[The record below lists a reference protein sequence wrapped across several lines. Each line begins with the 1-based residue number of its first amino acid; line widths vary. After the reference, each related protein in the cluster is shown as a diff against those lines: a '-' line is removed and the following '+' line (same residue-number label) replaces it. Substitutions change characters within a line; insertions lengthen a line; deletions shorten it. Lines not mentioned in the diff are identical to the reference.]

1 MNKLKNLIINRRSK
15 RQYNGQAI
23 DEAVINDIIEAGF
36 LAPTGRNL
44 HPNDFIVVRD
54 KAMLE
59 HLSRAKIGGSLLLK
73 DADCAI
79 VVTGDEQ
86 KSDTWVEDGSIAM
99 AYMQLMAEY
108 LGVGNCWVQIRNRI
122 SQDVV
127 DEVAVPS
134 NEYIRYA
141 LDIPAQIHTLAI
153 LALGMSDEVREP
165 HTAADL
171 DFTKCH
177 QERF

>member
-1 MNKLKNLIINRRSK
+1 MNKLKDLIINRRSK

-23 DEAVINDIIEAGF
+23 DEAWINDIIEAGL

-44 HPNDFIVVRD
+44 HPNDLIVVRD

-59 HLSRAKIGGSLLLK
+59 HLSRAKTGGSALLK

-79 VVTGDEQ
+79 VVTGDGN
-86 KSDTWVEDGSIAM
+86 KSDTWVEDGAIAM

-108 LGVGNCWVQIRNRI
+108 LGVGNCWVQIRSRI
-122 SQDVV
+122 SQDMV
-127 DEVAVPS
+127 DDAAVPS
-134 NEYIRYA
+134 NDYVRYA
-141 LDIPAQIHTLAI
+141 LDIPEDIDVLAV
-153 LALGMSDEVREP
+153 LALGMSDEVRAP
-165 HTAADL
+165 HTVEDL

>member
-1 MNKLKNLIINRRSK
+1 
-15 RQYNGQAI
+15 
-23 DEAVINDIIEAGF
+23 
-36 LAPTGRNL
+36 
-44 HPNDFIVVRD
+44 
-54 KAMLE
+54 
-59 HLSRAKIGGSLLLK
+59 
-73 DADCAI
+73 
-79 VVTGDEQ
+79 
-86 KSDTWVEDGSIAM
+86 M

-134 NEYIRYA
+134 NEYVRYA
-141 LDIPAQIHTLAI
+141 LDIPEHIHTLAI